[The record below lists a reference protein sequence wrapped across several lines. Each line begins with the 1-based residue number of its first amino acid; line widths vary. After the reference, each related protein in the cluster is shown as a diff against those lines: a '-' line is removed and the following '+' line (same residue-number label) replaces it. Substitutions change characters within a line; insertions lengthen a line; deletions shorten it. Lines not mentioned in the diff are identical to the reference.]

1 MNKLK
6 KAVLPLALSVI
17 SAIACNT
24 VNANENEYQSLS
36 KQIDIME
43 DIFTSAIKN
52 SGDSKSIGLMGI
64 ESMYLANQGVVF
76 TVKSQRNYK
85 FSGFTVP
92 MPVVPVAPLAPAG
105 FEDSELFGEDLQD
118 VIDEAME
125 EAAVAMEMA
134 QDHMRADVE
143 RQRQLRELEREL
155 AYELRDIERENRDLA
170 YKKRTIDKDELKEIE
185 QETAKLEQRKK
196 RVLEQ
201 KQDLSKRA
209 NALKA
214 EQEKEVAKQRQQ
226 QQAYFN
232 SLEANLSEVLCTYGG
247 GLKSLPGD
255 EHVSLIIKDAAVTKA
270 SRGNRDRVLVFSKS
284 DIKKCLTESIDA
296 KTLLETAT
304 RYQI

>member
-1 MNKLK
+1 MKTLK
-6 KAVLPLALSVI
+6 KAVMPLALSMIGALTSGVV
-17 SAIACNT
+17 S
-24 VNANENEYQSLS
+24 ANENPYQNLS
-36 KQIDIME
+36 KQIGIME

-52 SGDSKSIGLMGI
+52 SATDKSIGLMGVD
-64 ESMYLANQGVVF
+64 SMYLANQGVVF

-105 FEDSELFGEDLQD
+105 FEDSDFFGEDLQV

-143 RQRQLRELEREL
+143 RQRQLREMEREL

-170 YKKRTIDKDELKEIE
+170 YKKRSVDKEALKELE
-185 QETAKLEQRKK
+185 KETAKLEQRKK
-196 RVLEQ
+196 QLLAQRD
-201 KQDLSKRA
+201 DLSKQA
-209 NALKA
+209 NAIKA
-214 EQEKEVAKQRQQ
+214 QQAKEVAKQRQQ
-226 QQAYFN
+226 QQAYFTA
-232 SLEANLSEVLCTYGG
+232 LEASLSEVLCTYGG

-255 EHVSLIIKDAAVTKA
+255 EHVSLIIKDAAPTT
-270 SRGNRDRVLVFSKS
+270 SGQGYQDQVLVFSKT
-284 DIKKCLTESIDA
+284 DIKRCLTESIDA
-296 KTLLETAT
+296 SALLKSAT